1 MPELSIKKYLL
12 LPLFILCLYSELNAQ
27 IRIASPYSRYGLGD
41 LSGNNNAWNFSLG
54 QTGIALRSP
63 SHINYTNPA
72 SYGAFDSLS
81 FVFEGGFSAESVRLT
96 SRFQSTSRSYASLG
110 YLSFGFPITKWW
122 KTALGLVPFSDVGYN
137 VLSTEES
144 TSAGTILTLYSGS
157 GGINR
162 FFWGNAFNITK
173 DLSVG
178 VNVSYLFGNAT
189 RESVVVFFDSLHSMD
204 YKIDNYVTTGDFY
217 FNFGAQYRIRLKS
230 DKSIILGAVFAPNT
244 NLTAH
249 ASALAQTYLI
259 SNTGVE
265 YPKDTIA
272 VVNAYKGSILLPWT
286 AGGGITFQKTDKFL
300 ITVDYRYQNW
310 KSYQA
315 FGSSDS
321 LANSY
326 QFSVGGEIIPNA
338 DNYGNYLARVRYR
351 LGFFFDRTYLQL
363 RGRQLNE
370 YGISLGFGLPLRG
383 MKTMMNIGGQ
393 FGARGTVQGD
403 LIRET
408 YFKFVLGFSIYEH
421 WFHKRKYY

>member
-144 TSAGTILTLYSGS
+144 PSAGTILTLYSGS

>member
-144 TSAGTILTLYSGS
+144 PSAGTILTLYSGS

-189 RESVVVFFDSLHSMD
+189 RESV
-204 YKIDNYVTTGDFY
+204 
-217 FNFGAQYRIRLKS
+217 
-230 DKSIILGAVFAPNT
+230 
-244 NLTAH
+244 
-249 ASALAQTYLI
+249 
-259 SNTGVE
+259 
-265 YPKDTIA
+265 
-272 VVNAYKGSILLPWT
+272 
-286 AGGGITFQKTDKFL
+286 GIF
-300 ITVDYRYQNW
+300 
-310 KSYQA
+310 
-315 FGSSDS
+315 
-321 LANSY
+321 
-326 QFSVGGEIIPNA
+326 
-338 DNYGNYLARVRYR
+338 
-351 LGFFFDRTYLQL
+351 
-363 RGRQLNE
+363 
-370 YGISLGFGLPLRG
+370 
-383 MKTMMNIGGQ
+383 
-393 FGARGTVQGD
+393 
-403 LIRET
+403 
-408 YFKFVLGFSIYEH
+408 
-421 WFHKRKYY
+421 

>member
-144 TSAGTILTLYSGS
+144 PSAGTILTLYSGS

-393 FGARGTVQGD
+393 LGARGTVQGD

>member
-144 TSAGTILTLYSGS
+144 PSAGTILTLYSGS

-189 RESVVVFFDSLHSMD
+189 RESVVVFFDSLHSRD

>member
-96 SRFQSTSRSYASLG
+96 SRFQSTSRSYASIG

-144 TSAGTILTLYSGS
+144 PSAGTILTLYSGS

-189 RESVVVFFDSLHSMD
+189 RESVVVFFDSLHSRD

>member
-12 LPLFILCLYSELNAQ
+12 LPLFILCLYPELNAQ

-144 TSAGTILTLYSGS
+144 PSAGTILTLYSGS

>member
-144 TSAGTILTLYSGS
+144 PSAGTILTLYSGS

-421 WFHKRKYY
+421 WFHKRKY